1 LEENFGI
8 FISLIIVAFFIAY
21 LFYSLHKKKYE
32 LLEIITDHY
41 QEGNLEVT
49 GILRLNMRER
59 MRYGAPIVPFLSFVS
74 YSNNFVRRSSD
85 IDCLRKVELIDEND
99 NEFTKYVE
107 VLVENNEVVSFREFD
122 SYDI

>member
-1 LEENFGI
+1 M
-8 FISLIIVAFFIAY
+8 
-21 LFYSLHKKKYE
+21 
-32 LLEIITDHY
+32 LEIITDHY